1 MKDAKFETL
10 IKEKDYKSEQRWY
23 PTPVGEFRK
32 AFALDCSIE
41 GYHPLV
47 DNLAYSLQYLEF
59 IEKEL
64 SELVL
69 SSVIHIMHIKSYVI
83 TSMSIL
89 EGIFTNIIKSN
100 GWWKQKNTESI
111 LTANAEQQENDGTKV
126 VIKTEIMKKV
136 EAFDDK
142 MTLDE
147 MIKCLN
153 NHHKALAVDHL
164 VYPALKRLRDLRNR
178 IHLQKGDTYND
189 HDYNAFDNHVKE
201 EMQSILYTVLCSPN
215 VTSANELSLYD
226 FLKPKNKI

>member
-10 IKEKDYKSEQRWY
+10 VKEKSYKSEQRWY
-23 PTPVGEFRK
+23 PTTVDEFRNG
-32 AFALDCSIE
+32 FALDCSIE

-59 IEKEL
+59 LEKEF

-69 SSVIHIMHIKSYVI
+69 SNVIYTMLVKSYVI

-100 GWWKQKNTESI
+100 GGWKQKDTEI
-111 LTANAEQQENDGTKV
+111 ALTSQAEQKTSNGTT
-126 VIKTEIMKKV
+126 VIVKTEIMKKV
-136 EAFDDK
+136 EAVDDK

-147 MIKCLN
+147 MIKCLSH
-153 NHHKALAVDHL
+153 HHKALSVDHL

-189 HDYNAFDNHVKE
+189 HDYNAFDNQVKE
-201 EMQSILYTVLCSPN
+201 EMQSILYTILCAPN
-215 VTSANELSLYD
+215 VTKAEHISHYD
-226 FLKPKNKI
+226 IFKPDK